1 MKTVVKWNILL
12 NRIYKE
18 KQMSE
23 THLKMKALFEE
34 YLDENEKFEVK
45 GVKAA
50 AARARKALGE
60 LGKLAKARR
69 AEIQD
74 TKNAM

>member
-1 MKTVVKWNILL
+1 
-12 NRIYKE
+12 
-18 KQMSE
+18 MSN
-23 THLKMKALFEE
+23 HDDIVAQ
-34 YLDENEKFEVK
+34 FEVYLKEAEAFETK

-69 AEIQD
+69 AEIQEK
-74 TKNAM
+74 KNAM